1 MLQIW
6 FKLQDNMTKICMQ
19 KLRNENDCKKT
30 QCATYCNVES
40 SRKTNKQTMK
50 ASDKAKIWTLTW
62 IEDKIGRKWWEG
74 KKNNG
79 DIKKIPLNPKI
90 PKLALKN

>member
-50 ASDKAKIWTLTW
+50 ASDKAKI
-62 IEDKIGRKWWEG
+62 
-74 KKNNG
+74 
-79 DIKKIPLNPKI
+79 
-90 PKLALKN
+90 